1 MLQVGIIGAG
11 RIGRVHIQGILTGVP
26 GARIR
31 GIAAPHLTEEIQS
44 LARAAGAKTLTT
56 DYRDLLRDPEI
67 DAVLICS
74 PTDTHAAISIEAM
87 EAGKH
92 VFCEKPVDL
101 SLTKI
106 QMVIDAARVSGV
118 KYQVGFN
125 RRFDHN
131 FQALRKAIAAGK
143 IGSVQVVKICSR
155 DSEPPTAKFVRS
167 SGGLFL
173 DMTVHDLDMV
183 RFLSGSEVEEVYAA
197 GSVLID
203 PAIGDAGDVDTAA
216 MVLKLRSGALA
227 LIDNSRQAV
236 YGYDQRAEVFG
247 SKGCIS
253 IGNDTPSTAILSTAD
268 GITGER
274 PLWFFLERYLPAF
287 QEEVRQFVEAVEHD
301 LPVPVGGE
309 DALQATL
316 LAMACTRSSQEGR
329 PVRMDEFPI

>member
-203 PAIGDAGDVDTAA
+203 PAIGEAGDVDTAA